1 MFLSHNF
8 YTQIIA
14 FQSEQAE
21 KKYTDGKKVQLKE
34 RKKLVIQG
42 RKFYHLES
50 NDSKHVLN
58 QCSVIFHK
66 LWNTLFHIIRSWL
79 KSVVLLLL

>member
-58 QCSVIFHK
+58 QCSVIFP
-66 LWNTLFHIIRSWL
+66 
-79 KSVVLLLL
+79 

>member
-21 KKYTDGKKVQLKE
+21 KKCRDGKKVQLKE

-42 RKFYHLES
+42 RKLSAWKQWLEARFE
-50 NDSKHVLN
+50 
-58 QCSVIFHK
+58 SV
-66 LWNTLFHIIRSWL
+66 
-79 KSVVLLLL
+79 

>member
-42 RKFYHLES
+42 RK
-50 NDSKHVLN
+50 
-58 QCSVIFHK
+58 
-66 LWNTLFHIIRSWL
+66 
-79 KSVVLLLL
+79 LLP

>member
-21 KKYTDGKKVQLKE
+21 KNIRTEKKVQLKE

-42 RKFYHLES
+42 RKLSPWKQWLEARFE
-50 NDSKHVLN
+50 
-58 QCSVIFHK
+58 SV
-66 LWNTLFHIIRSWL
+66 
-79 KSVVLLLL
+79 

>member
-21 KKYTDGKKVQLKE
+21 ENIRTEKKVQLKE

-42 RKFYHLES
+42 RKWSPWKQWLEARFE
-50 NDSKHVLN
+50 
-58 QCSVIFHK
+58 SV
-66 LWNTLFHIIRSWL
+66 
-79 KSVVLLLL
+79 

>member
-21 KKYTDGKKVQLKE
+21 KKCTDGKKVQLKE

-42 RKFYHLES
+42 RKLSPWKQWLEARFE
-50 NDSKHVLN
+50 
-58 QCSVIFHK
+58 SV
-66 LWNTLFHIIRSWL
+66 
-79 KSVVLLLL
+79 

>member
-14 FQSEQAE
+14 FQSEQTE
-21 KKYTDGKKVQLKE
+21 KKYTDGKKAQLKE

-42 RKFYHLES
+42 RKLS
-50 NDSKHVLN
+50 P
-58 QCSVIFHK
+58 
-66 LWNTLFHIIRSWL
+66 
-79 KSVVLLLL
+79 

>member
-21 KKYTDGKKVQLKE
+21 KKYTDGKKAQLKE

-42 RKFYHLES
+42 RKLS
-50 NDSKHVLN
+50 P
-58 QCSVIFHK
+58 
-66 LWNTLFHIIRSWL
+66 
-79 KSVVLLLL
+79 

>member
-21 KKYTDGKKVQLKE
+21 KKYTDGKKGTAKRAQEARYSRTQIITLKAM
-34 RKKLVIQG
+34 
-42 RKFYHLES
+42 
-50 NDSKHVLN
+50 
-58 QCSVIFHK
+58 
-66 LWNTLFHIIRSWL
+66 TRSTF
-79 KSVVLLLL
+79 

>member
-1 MFLSHNF
+1 MIITAKIASRYDDLFLLNEHSELCFYRINF

-42 RKFYHLES
+42 RKLSLWKQWLEARFE
-50 NDSKHVLN
+50 
-58 QCSVIFHK
+58 SV
-66 LWNTLFHIIRSWL
+66 
-79 KSVVLLLL
+79 